1 MSLMVSCYF
10 AVTLLLIIPAINTN
24 LNRRWTFCLV
34 KCLTYLYLIGKI
46 TVLLIMLIN
55 VQGGYS
61 DDWSY
66 NTCDS
71 LKGLTLFW
79 LIWNYFLISITFIY
93 GIVFIGSD
101 CCDDN
106 YDSYDFDY

>member
-1 MSLMVSCYF
+1 MVICYF
-10 AVTLLLIIPAINTN
+10 VVSLLLIIPTINAN
-24 LNRRWTFCLV
+24 LNKRWAFWMV

-55 VQGGYS
+55 IQGSYNN
-61 DDWSY
+61 DWND

-79 LIWNYFLISITFIY
+79 LIWNYCLIPITFIY
-93 GIVFIGSD
+93 GISFIGSD
-101 CCDDN
+101 CCDYYN
-106 YDSYDFDY
+106 DFDY

>member
-1 MSLMVSCYF
+1 MVSCYF
-10 AVTLLLIIPAINTN
+10 AVTLLLIIPAINTY

-55 VQGGYS
+55 VQG
-61 DDWSY
+61 SY
-66 NTCDS
+66 NNDWDDNICDS
-71 LKGLTLFW
+71 LKSCTLFW